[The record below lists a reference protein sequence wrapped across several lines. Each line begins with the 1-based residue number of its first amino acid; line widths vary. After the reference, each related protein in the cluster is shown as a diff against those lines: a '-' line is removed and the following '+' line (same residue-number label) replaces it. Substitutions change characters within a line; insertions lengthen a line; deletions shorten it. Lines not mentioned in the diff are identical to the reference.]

1 MGLFGNRKEFKAK
14 AEEYTKL
21 ANKEAKSAREEAKKA
36 AAYKKSLKSEAMTR
50 LLTGTC
56 SGSTIRTVASMRPT
70 RATCVRALNFSASV
84 GSESSLANP
93 GLRHL
98 TRLGAA

>member
-36 AAYKKSLKSEAMTR
+36 AAYKKSLKSGSDDPAADRYLFRQHDSNRRIYEANAR
-50 LLTGTC
+50 D
-56 SGSTIRTVASMRPT
+56 
-70 RATCVRALNFSASV
+70 
-84 GSESSLANP
+84 
-93 GLRHL
+93 LRK
-98 TRLGAA
+98 GAEFQRKRWF